1 MRINPKLADA
11 IYVGFP
17 VFWSATLA
25 LARSHYTDE
34 FFAHLTAGLLFPVLI
49 CATIYAVQRVR
60 KRAFYWQRWFFWMG
74 LLFPAMM
81 FSQYS
86 HET

>member
-1 MRINPKLADA
+1 MRINPKLANA

-17 VFWSATLA
+17 LFWSGTLA

-34 FFAHLTAGLLFPVLI
+34 FLGHLAAALLFPVLI

-60 KRAFYWQRWFFWMG
+60 KHSFYWQRWFFWTG
-74 LLFPAMM
+74 LLFPILM
-81 FSQYS
+81 FSQHS
-86 HET
+86 QT